1 MALSKAILTAIPFST
16 SVAASGAVRGIIDV
30 RTYDGGVLHL
40 NIRNTGTG
48 PTAQCVG
55 KIYTAIVTTS
65 APTTGSAG
73 VDWKLL
79 YQIGGGTTASAQTNT
94 YFEFG
99 PWGTHLQV
107 EFTDHTA
114 QPVIVEAH
122 AIAYQYS

>member
-1 MALSKAILTAIPFST
+1 MALSKAILTAVPFST
-16 SVAASGAVRGIIDV
+16 SVSAGLAISGIIDV
-30 RTYDGGVLHL
+30 RNYDGGILHVQ
-40 NIRNTGTG
+40 IRNSGTG
-48 PTAQCVG
+48 PTTQCVA

-65 APTTGSAG
+65 SPATASAG
-73 VDWKLL
+73 ADWKLL
-79 YQIGGGTTASAQTNT
+79 YQIGGGTTASAQTNS

-107 EFTDHTA
+107 EFDDHTA